1 MRQTLAKAFIGIVFL
16 LVSFPMLNTMFLK
29 KDIGPLSGVD
39 DTYTQPAFSLSA
51 FWDGTYQQQFETY
64 CSYGFSGYR
73 FAMRALN
80 EFRFR
85 LFDEADDIVVCK
97 DGSVIFEHYLD
108 EFLGLSGTH
117 FCSPDYLDETAA
129 RLRRISALAESAG
142 KELVVVITPNKA
154 DFIAEQIPDRFYQMD
169 RAYGQEQ
176 RGRRQ
181 LTARL
186 DQAGIAYVDSAELLQ
201 SHEYP
206 FPVFPQTG
214 IHWTRE
220 AAIQAVDALID
231 CLEDGGYT
239 LKRIGVEGREE
250 QACPRRGYMNSDDDI
265 WQLMNIFSTKET
277 TYSYP
282 IETELIPESYD
293 LPAVFVQ
300 GGSFTFTLLE
310 LLADHDIV
318 RDLDFLFYDIA
329 LYDYDRNRS
338 AISGLDDPSI
348 RAKVQD
354 SDVILLEVN
363 EEKIYDMGSGFLPV
377 LEEILAGPP
386 AASPE
391 QGGELQI
398 AFRDMGPWESA
409 NGVSWRWAYGNDALL
424 VCSNVGPDDGIAV
437 SFWVPYS
444 GYVAQDPSCGESVDI
459 DVYVNGKPYTR
470 YRCSQ
475 DSIFDVTVDSSW
487 LVPGRDNTIEIR
499 SPYTMRT
506 GAQGV
511 DPPGGVVQ
519 KEVSVQILSAGRVG

>member
-1 MRQTLAKAFIGIVFL
+1 
-16 LVSFPMLNTMFLK
+16 
-29 KDIGPLSGVD
+29 
-39 DTYTQPAFSLSA
+39 
-51 FWDGTYQQQFETY
+51 
-64 CSYGFSGYR
+64 
-73 FAMRALN
+73 
-80 EFRFR
+80 
-85 LFDEADDIVVCK
+85 
-97 DGSVIFEHYLD
+97 
-108 EFLGLSGTH
+108 
-117 FCSPDYLDETAA
+117 
-129 RLRRISALAESAG
+129 
-142 KELVVVITPNKA
+142 
-154 DFIAEQIPDRFYQMD
+154 
-169 RAYGQEQ
+169 
-176 RGRRQ
+176 
-181 LTARL
+181 
-186 DQAGIAYVDSAELLQ
+186 
-201 SHEYP
+201 
-206 FPVFPQTG
+206 
-214 IHWTRE
+214 
-220 AAIQAVDALID
+220 
-231 CLEDGGYT
+231 
-239 LKRIGVEGREE
+239 
-250 QACPRRGYMNSDDDI
+250 MNSDDDI

-348 RAKVQD
+348 WAKVQD

-363 EEKIYDMGSGFLPV
+363 EEAIYNMGSGFLPV

-475 DSIFDVTVDSSW
+475 DNIFDVTVDSSW